1 MVTGVKTDGELFELE
16 SCFEF
21 RVERGCHRA
30 VVAVAHD
37 GVIVFIGVVKDDVVR
52 GEVDVHHVETDTH
65 GRNQVE
71 ECVFAQG
78 LPTEHPFGT
87 VGEPAGVIERGR
99 NRVAACVR
107 GDHVGLWTFRGLRN
121 HEVEVYPSQELLVLG
136 TDIEVE
142 SGIELVELFVI
153 VLCGPVEKRCIGPGW
168 RLERAGR
175 ERDIIDI
182 VVESGHHAAEV
193 STEGNETT
201 DVVLVVKTF
210 VGCGRIGS
218 KCENTKHRCHDQRG
232 YFCLH
237 KDSLLVGISESNIMS
252 NNKIHYL
259 PVLCMHFCY
268 KSLKINKLGTFW
280 NPFRGLWFD
289 FFAKLLRFGH
299 REVPFWGFCAILL
312 CVFSIAGCNRSEP
325 ETGNV
330 SKCGEA
336 VQFENV
342 GSSYF
347 SIGKLCGAD
356 VAVLRSVVGKDT
368 LVHKFVMMD
377 SANWALGTDL
387 RRRGFPEEWLSAA
400 VLHVPLTRVAALST
414 SQVGFMLRLGLRDK
428 IVGVSDGQYIV
439 DSVLYYRTKR
449 DSCKASEFVES
460 IGYDAGALEK
470 LMALKPDLVLDFTTG
485 GDYDNYEQI
494 ARTSLPLMLTSEWQ
508 ENSPLAKLEWIKL
521 YGILFGVR
529 PLADSIYEQEKNA
542 YESLR
547 NLIAQGS
554 MDSIASARLQNDSA
568 KFLSSLVSRLSSE
581 RCPRVLAGMTYGGVW
596 HASGGN
602 SFTANLIRDAGG
614 CYLWASDT
622 SRELTFSFEQVY
634 ALADSVDVWVNPSMF
649 ATADEIVALEPRV
662 KNIKAFRDKKVFQ
675 NDGRKGPYAGNDFY
689 EGAITRPAELLWNLA
704 KCINGTVPGV
714 NSLDTNYKWYRNIYN
729 F

>member
-1 MVTGVKTDGELFELE
+1 
-16 SCFEF
+16 
-21 RVERGCHRA
+21 
-30 VVAVAHD
+30 
-37 GVIVFIGVVKDDVVR
+37 
-52 GEVDVHHVETDTH
+52 
-65 GRNQVE
+65 
-71 ECVFAQG
+71 
-78 LPTEHPFGT
+78 
-87 VGEPAGVIERGR
+87 
-99 NRVAACVR
+99 
-107 GDHVGLWTFRGLRN
+107 
-121 HEVEVYPSQELLVLG
+121 
-136 TDIEVE
+136 
-142 SGIELVELFVI
+142 
-153 VLCGPVEKRCIGPGW
+153 
-168 RLERAGR
+168 
-175 ERDIIDI
+175 
-182 VVESGHHAAEV
+182 
-193 STEGNETT
+193 
-201 DVVLVVKTF
+201 
-210 VGCGRIGS
+210 
-218 KCENTKHRCHDQRG
+218 
-232 YFCLH
+232 
-237 KDSLLVGISESNIMS
+237 
-252 NNKIHYL
+252 
-259 PVLCMHFCY
+259 MHFCY

-356 VAVLRSVVGKDT
+356 VTVLRSVVGKDT

-387 RRRGFPEEWLSAA
+387 RRRGFPEEWRSAA
-400 VLHVPLTRVAALST
+400 VLRVPLTRVAALST

-529 PLADSIYEQEKNA
+529 PLADSIYEQEERL
-542 YESLR
+542 YETLR
-547 NLIAQGS
+547 DLIANSASRNGGVAGVSPARGGSELQG
-554 MDSIASARLQNDSA
+554 ASEGETSPTNNTLPTSN
-568 KFLSSLVSRLSSE
+568 FLLPTAS
-581 RCPRVLAGMTYGGVW
+581 CPRVLAGMTYGGVW

-675 NDGRKGPYAGNDFY
+675 NDGRKGPHAGNDFY